1 MIEAAADS
9 PVIFQRRSGSRE
21 FAMLGVIDVGEI
33 IPAATCI
40 PGEEGLV
47 IWKLSLPFSP
57 VCWSR
62 AVMIEI
68 ARRELRR
75 RIEDWLDAA
84 GLVPLARPP
93 DGEIRAFRDWDAI
106 KQAVRP

>member
-1 MIEAAADS
+1 MSETADS
-9 PVIFQRRSGSRE
+9 PVIFQRRNGARE

-33 IPAATCI
+33 IPAMTCV

-47 IWKLSLPFSP
+47 IFKLSLPYAP

-62 AVMIEI
+62 AVPIET

-75 RIEDWLDAA
+75 RIEHWLEAA
-84 GLVPLARPP
+84 GLASIARPP
-93 DGEIRAFRDWDAI
+93 DGAIRSFRDWDAI